1 MVCAVFAIILSGGV
15 VFLALRLREKNRQL
29 EVCRESLRE
38 ETEAA
43 KEAAMARK
51 KEREIIW
58 DRVNAI
64 HLYAALSEEEAR
76 SRSLREK
83 QEAILRIS
91 EQLLEQSQEQ
101 K

>member
-43 KEAAMARK
+43 KARE